1 MQDLAIVTG
10 GGTGL
15 GRAIA
20 LELSG
25 RGHPLL
31 LVGRRRQPLEETA
44 RMAGGSCEVVSGDVG
59 TEAGRV
65 AVAAAVGQRRVAMLV
80 HNAAVLEPVGPLAGV
95 TLEAWRTAM
104 QVNLEAPLFLTQAL
118 LPRLAGG
125 RVLHI
130 SSGAARNA
138 LAGWGAYCVSKAGL
152 LMLYQMF
159 NAELTD
165 VAVGSVRPGVVDTP
179 MQGLIRAQDESR
191 FPSVE
196 RFRRLKQDGQLRSP
210 AEVASF
216 IGWLLFETT
225 PEDFAAHEWD
235 IGNPDHTAA
244 WLQSRRA
251 KSS

>member
-20 LELSG
+20 LELSS

-31 LVGRRRQPLEETA
+31 LVGRRQEPLEETA
-44 RMAGGSCEVVSGDVG
+44 RMVGGGCEVISADVG
-59 TEAGRV
+59 IEAGRA
-65 AVAAAVGQRRVAMLV
+65 AVTAAVGQRPVAVLV

-95 TLEAWRTAM
+95 TLDAWRTAM

-179 MQGLIRAQDESR
+179 MQELIRAQDESR

-196 RFRRLKQDGQLRSP
+196 RFRRLKEEGQLRSP

-216 IGWLLFETT
+216 IGWLLSETT

-244 WLQSRRA
+244 WQQNRPMRPS
-251 KSS
+251 